1 MGFTVE
7 NFSLDGKIPISR
19 HLLQMWVNEETIKEE
34 LHFKTLTDTSS

>member
-7 NFSLDGKIPISR
+7 NFSLDEKIPVSR
-19 HLLQMWVNEETIKEE
+19 HLLKMWVSGETIKDE